1 MNCRL
6 TEVGKDFN
14 DHTIF
19 ANVSYTLEE
28 KKNYVI
34 LGGNGSGKSTLLKI
48 IAGGVSASEGII
60 EYTHNGKTLTPE
72 ELPKQISFSAPYMD
86 VIEEFTFPELIEFQA
101 QFKPFINQ
109 LSAIEIVEISKLQ
122 NIQNKPIRHF
132 SSGMKQRVKLL
143 LAILSDASLLL
154 LDEPVS
160 NLDPKGKIWYKQL
173 LDTYSKD
180 KTVVV
185 SSNFLE
191 EEFPEN
197 PNLIELANFK
207 G

>member
-6 TEVGKDFN
+6 KEIGKDFN

-19 ANVSYTLEE
+19 SNISLQISE

-60 EYTHNGKTLTPE
+60 EYTYGGNGITRE
-72 ELPKQISFSAPYMD
+72 ELPKHISFCAPYMD

-101 QFKPFINQ
+101 QFKPFINK
-109 LSAIEIVEISKLQ
+109 LSAMDIIAISKLQ
-122 NIQNKPIRHF
+122 NIHNKPIRHF

-143 LAILSDASLLL
+143 LAILSNTSLLL

-160 NLDPKGKIWYKQL
+160 NLDPNGKLWYKQL
-173 LDTYSKD
+173 LHDYAQD
-180 KTVVV
+180 KTVIV
-185 SSNFLE
+185 SSNFQE

-197 PNLIELANFK
+197 PIFIELANFK